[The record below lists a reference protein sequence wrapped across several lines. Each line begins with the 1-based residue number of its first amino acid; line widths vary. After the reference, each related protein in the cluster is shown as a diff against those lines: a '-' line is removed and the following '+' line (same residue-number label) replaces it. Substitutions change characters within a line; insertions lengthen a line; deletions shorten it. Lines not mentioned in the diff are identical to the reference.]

1 VSSGKGNVHQRI
13 LGRRLQLM
21 RTAAGISIDAAA
33 RAFDISV
40 SKLSRIEG
48 ARQGVDQHLVK
59 SMLDLYDVGGD
70 RWTETLELVA
80 AARKR
85 PWWTPYRLGGDFGY
99 VQFETDAEQVQV
111 YVPAM
116 VPGLLQTHEY
126 ARALFASSS
135 VERSPERI
143 EAQLEVRMIR
153 QRRLTDTEHPLQLM
167 TVIGESALRNPV
179 GDPDVMHAQLAH
191 LAESVELPTVTMQV
205 LPAHPG
211 PHIALASGFIVLSF
225 GDLGE
230 PDMAYVEHA
239 LGAVHVEDETT
250 VVLARKKFDQ
260 LRTLALSPA
269 DSLELLREIAATT

>member
-33 RAFDISV
+33 RDFGISV

-80 AARKR
+80 TARKR
-85 PWWTPYRLGGDFGY
+85 PWWAAYTSDRGFGY
-99 VQFETDAEQVQV
+99 VQVETDAEQVQV
-111 YVPAM
+111 YMPAM
-116 VPGLLQTHEY
+116 VPGLLQTRAY
-126 ARALFASSS
+126 ARALFMSSIA
-135 VERSPERI
+135 ERSTERV
-143 EAQLEVRMIR
+143 EAQVELRMIR

-191 LAESVELPTVTMQV
+191 LAEAAELPTVTMQV
-205 LPAHPG
+205 LPACPG
-211 PHIALASGFIVLSF
+211 PHASLASGYSVLSF
-225 GDLGE
+225 GELGE
-230 PDMAYVEHA
+230 PDLAYVEHA
-239 LGAVHVEDETT
+239 LGAVHLEREED
-250 VVLARKKFDQ
+250 VLRARKKFDQ

-269 DSLELLREIAATT
+269 ASLALLREIAATT

>member
-1 VSSGKGNVHQRI
+1 
-13 LGRRLQLM
+13 M

-33 RAFDISV
+33 RDFGISV

-99 VQFETDAEQVQV
+99 VQLETDAEQVQV
-111 YVPAM
+111 YMPSM
-116 VPGLLQTHEY
+116 VPGLLQTRAY
-126 ARALFASSS
+126 ARAMFVSSS
-135 VERSPERI
+135 IDWSPATT

-153 QRRLTDTEHPLQLM
+153 QRRLTDTERPLQLM

-179 GDPDVMHAQLAH
+179 GDPDVMHEQLAH
-191 LAESVELPTVTMQV
+191 VAEVAELPTVTMQV

-211 PHIALASGFIVLSF
+211 PHGSLASGFVVLSF
-225 GDLGE
+225 GELGE
-230 PDMAYVEHA
+230 PDMVYVEHS
-239 LGAVHVEDETT
+239 LGAVHLEREQE
-250 VVLARKKFDQ
+250 VLQARNKYNE

-269 DSLELLREIAATT
+269 DSLALLREIAATT